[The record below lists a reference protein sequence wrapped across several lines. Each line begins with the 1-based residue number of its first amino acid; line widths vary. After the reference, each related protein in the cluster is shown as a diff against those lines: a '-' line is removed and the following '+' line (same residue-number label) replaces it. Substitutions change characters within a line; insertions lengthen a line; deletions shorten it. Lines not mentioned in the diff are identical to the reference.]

1 MITLFTFG
9 PMFGLPDP
17 SPFVVKSLVHLKMSG
32 LPFEVNN
39 KGFNKAPKGK
49 LPYLNDNGTVIADSS
64 FIYRHL
70 ETKHGIDLDKGLT
83 AEQRATG
90 WALEKMCEDHLY
102 WCIVDARWMV
112 DANFNKGPRNFFN
125 AAPAPIRPLIIAK
138 IHRDTKRTM
147 HGHGMGRHARADI
160 ETLAARDLDA
170 ISGILGDKPFLFG
183 DEPHASDASVFG
195 SVASVLCPLFETP
208 IRTHAESRANL
219 VAYAQR
225 CLELWFPELSAQTHA
240 K

>member
-9 PMFGLPDP
+9 PMFGLADP
-17 SPFVVKSLVHLKMSG
+17 SPFVVKSLVHMKMSG
-32 LPFEVNN
+32 LPFDIDT

-49 LPYLNDNGTVIADSS
+49 LPYLKDDGATVADSS

-90 WALEKMCEDHLY
+90 WALEKMCEEHLY
-102 WCIVDARWMV
+102 WAIVDARWMI

-160 ETLAARDLDA
+160 ESLAARDLDA
-170 ISGILGDKPFLFG
+170 ISAILGDKPFLFG
-183 DEPHASDASVFG
+183 AEPHAADASVYG
-195 SVASVLCPLFETP
+195 SVSSALCPHFETP
-208 IRTHAESRANL
+208 IRTFAESRPSL
-219 VAYAQR
+219 VAYAKR
-225 CLELWFPELSAQTHA
+225 GTARWFPELAA
-240 K
+240 